1 LKQLFSLQKISV
13 SLCFV
18 ILSVV
23 VIAGD
28 PYRPATGARQA
39 GMAYVCVMNSGLWS
53 TFHNQAGLAN
63 NKSLS
68 FGFNYENR
76 FNIKELGTRSAG
88 INVPAGKASI
98 GAIYSCFGYSEF
110 KRQMAGLGCGLPLSD
125 KIAAGI
131 QIDYF
136 SERTTGEYNNNQLL
150 TCEAG
155 VLISPSENVKV
166 GMHVFNPVPNSLRR
180 TEMPTRLI
188 VGSGVNLSKV
198 LFAGIEAEMST
209 SKKLLVR
216 TGFEYEAAEKLW
228 LRGGF
233 STENSSFSFGLGYK
247 IKPVTI
253 DIGFSSHERLG
264 ITSSISLIF
273 NIKNF

>member
-39 GMAYVCVMNSGLWS
+39 GMAYVCVMNSDLWS
-53 TFHNQAGLAN
+53 SFHNQAGLAY
-63 NKSLS
+63 NKSLL

-76 FNIKELGTRSAG
+76 FNIMELGTRAAG
-88 INVPAGKASI
+88 LNVPAGKASI
-98 GAIYSCFGYSEF
+98 CAIYSYFGYSEF

-131 QIDYF
+131 QMDYF

-150 TCEAG
+150 TCEVG
-155 VLISPSENVKV
+155 VCISPSENVKV

-180 TEMPTRLI
+180 TEMPTRLT
-188 VGSGVNLSKV
+188 VGSGVNLSKG
-198 LFAGIEAEMST
+198 LFAGIEAEIST

-216 TGFEYEAAEKLW
+216 TGFEYEAAEKFW

-264 ITSSISLIF
+264 ITSSASIIF